1 MKIDELKA
9 KRQQDTERLREQMQK
24 DWKEILEDKF
34 KWIAGL
40 FGVKIGSDSI
50 VRWRK
55 IRK

>member
-34 KWIAGL
+34 K
-40 FGVKIGSDSI
+40 
-50 VRWRK
+50 
-55 IRK
+55 